1 MLVKQFRTGY
11 EAKSYL
17 LILKKYYDKK
27 NGNQF
32 ESFETRGVEYGYIL
46 NESTEEIR
54 DIYEIDFKALLEYK
68 IEYSKEDELFLDENQ
83 DKLKG
88 GTIKFKLSD
97 EASEKIDQITQ
108 MLSDKWNMRLY
119 RAFSVK
125 LILKY
130 LYVLKIEKKDFNAG

>member
-17 LILKKYYDKK
+17 FILKKYYDKK
-27 NGNQF
+27 IENQF

-46 NESTEEIR
+46 NEATEEIH
-54 DIYEIDFKALLEYK
+54 DIEKIDFKELLEYK
-68 IEYSKEDELFLDENQ
+68 IRYSEDDLSFLEENN

-88 GTIKFKLSD
+88 GTIKFKLTD
-97 EASEKIDQITQ
+97 EASDKIDAITQ
-108 MLSDKWNMRLY
+108 MLSKKWNMRLY

-130 LYVLKIEKKDFNAG
+130 LYVRKIEKKDF